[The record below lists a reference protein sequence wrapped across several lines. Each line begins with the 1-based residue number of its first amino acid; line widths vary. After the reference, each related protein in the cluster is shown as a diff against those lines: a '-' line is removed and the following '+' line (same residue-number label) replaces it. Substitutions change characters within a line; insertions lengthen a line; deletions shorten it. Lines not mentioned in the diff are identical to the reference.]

1 MQFCEL
7 CTGLYH
13 FRKQLRDDKL
23 IQCECK
29 KENLLD
35 PMKVR
40 ALLTCARPEG
50 TRYDQPDCYNN
61 NCSDC
66 KDAKRLET
74 VLFCKH
80 ELDFLQRDVTWLSWR
95 EGETYKKKKDGTERK
110 RKEFTSVTEPLEKFI
125 EELRKVWPQ
134 FQRHHHEAKWQQDD
148 WAYKKKN
155 FPRGTFVVV
164 MDYAENGDLRTGR
177 RTEDQGAH
185 WSQKQYTVFPMV
197 CRFHLDD
204 CEHISSEERGKLH
217 AHFESLGIDKDHRI
231 ITETHMIISNDLCH
245 DIGAVQHFCN
255 LLIKHVKEHVN
266 ANLTTMYA
274 QSDGCKAQ
282 FKNTTHYLWISEQYE
297 KTGIRADWTFFCS
310 CHGKCDCDPEG
321 GACKNVVKLHQL
333 RDSAQNRTIINNIDE
348 LAAFLEAN
356 FKNPTK
362 SYFAKKGG
370 GAIYQRHIHY
380 VKASEIEVTRRDL
393 VHAEYSLKKSDCYR
407 QICDIG
413 EPGVVVCRHRSCHQC
428 RHDHKDEV
436 GGDCIDL
443 DFARCKEEAHCGAP
457 QERALTAVQFEQDE
471 EAMEFRA
478 LALQEQARRIQS
490 GEIVCVANHDVETK
504 SCLPFLIGKVCQTP
518 LLAFGDSFFKSKR

>member
-1 MQFCEL
+1 
-7 CTGLYH
+7 
-13 FRKQLRDDKL
+13 
-23 IQCECK
+23 
-29 KENLLD
+29 
-35 PMKVR
+35 
-40 ALLTCARPEG
+40 
-50 TRYDQPDCYNN
+50 
-61 NCSDC
+61 
-66 KDAKRLET
+66 
-74 VLFCKH
+74 
-80 ELDFLQRDVTWLSWR
+80 
-95 EGETYKKKKDGTERK
+95 
-110 RKEFTSVTEPLEKFI
+110 
-125 EELRKVWPQ
+125 
-134 FQRHHHEAKWQQDD
+134 
-148 WAYKKKN
+148 
-155 FPRGTFVVV
+155 
-164 MDYAENGDLRTGR
+164 
-177 RTEDQGAH
+177 
-185 WSQKQYTVFPMV
+185 MV

-204 CEHISSEERGKLH
+204 CEHISSEEREKLH
-217 AHFESLGIDKDHRI
+217 AHFESLGVDKDHRI

-428 RHDHKDEV
+428 RHDHEDEV

-471 EAMEFRA
+471 VAMEFRA

-504 SCLPFLIGKVCQTP
+504 SCLPFLIGKVCQTRC
-518 LLAFGDSFFKSKR
+518 LRSEIRFLNQSASAQLSMALSIDVTTLIIGDWRVV

>member
-1 MQFCEL
+1 M
-7 CTGLYH
+7 TRRRTRSATTAAA
-13 FRKQLRDDKL
+13 RKAHANSLRASPL
-23 IQCECK
+23 
-29 KENLLD
+29 
-35 PMKVR
+35 PMPPF
-40 ALLTCARPEG
+40 LLTSH
-50 TRYDQPDCYNN
+50 QPP
-61 NCSDC
+61 S
-66 KDAKRLET
+66 
-74 VLFCKH
+74 
-80 ELDFLQRDVTWLSWR
+80 
-95 EGETYKKKKDGTERK
+95 G
-110 RKEFTSVTEPLEKFI
+110 P
-125 EELRKVWPQ
+125 
-134 FQRHHHEAKWQQDD
+134 
-148 WAYKKKN
+148 
-155 FPRGTFVVV
+155 
-164 MDYAENGDLRTGR
+164 
-177 RTEDQGAH
+177 
-185 WSQKQYTVFPMV
+185 V
-197 CRFHLDD
+197 C
-204 CEHISSEERGKLH
+204 
-217 AHFESLGIDKDHRI
+217 
-231 ITETHMIISNDLCH
+231 DLCH

-428 RHDHKDEV
+428 RHDHEDEV

-471 EAMEFRA
+471 VAMEFRA

-504 SCLPFLIGKVCQTP
+504 SCLPFLIGKVCQTRCLRSEIR
-518 LLAFGDSFFKSKR
+518 LLNQSAICAQLSMALSIDVTTLIIGDWRVV

>member
-1 MQFCEL
+1 
-7 CTGLYH
+7 
-13 FRKQLRDDKL
+13 
-23 IQCECK
+23 
-29 KENLLD
+29 
-35 PMKVR
+35 
-40 ALLTCARPEG
+40 
-50 TRYDQPDCYNN
+50 
-61 NCSDC
+61 
-66 KDAKRLET
+66 
-74 VLFCKH
+74 
-80 ELDFLQRDVTWLSWR
+80 
-95 EGETYKKKKDGTERK
+95 
-110 RKEFTSVTEPLEKFI
+110 
-125 EELRKVWPQ
+125 
-134 FQRHHHEAKWQQDD
+134 
-148 WAYKKKN
+148 
-155 FPRGTFVVV
+155 
-164 MDYAENGDLRTGR
+164 
-177 RTEDQGAH
+177 
-185 WSQKQYTVFPMV
+185 MV

-204 CEHISSEERGKLH
+204 CGHISSDEQQKLH
-217 AHFESLGIDKDHRI
+217 AHFDSLGIDKDHRI

-321 GACKNVVKLHQL
+321 GACRNVVKLHQL
-333 RDSAQNRTIINNIDE
+333 RDSAQHRTIINNIDE
-348 LAAFLEAN
+348 LAEFLEAN

-428 RHDHKDEV
+428 RHEHKDDV

-443 DFARCKEEAHCGAP
+443 DFAHCKEEEHCGAP
-457 QERALTAVQFEQDE
+457 HERALTAVQFEQDGA
-471 EAMEFRA
+471 AMELRA
-478 LALQEQARRIQS
+478 AALQEQARHIQS

-504 SCLPFLIGKVCQTP
+504 SCLPFLIGRVCQPHSLT
-518 LLAFGDSFFKSKR
+518 